1 MRALSP
7 PICWQVREL
16 INSSEGDGQYT
27 ARGGMIN
34 FELFESL
41 MAKRV
46 RDDDRESELKDAFR
60 VLDKDGVGWISVAQM
75 ASICK
80 VRALCHA
87 TRALTRSHALTLC
100 MLSASRA
107 ARRCWARTSRRMR
120 CERWCPRPSP
130 TLMSAFTTTASSK
143 LSSHS
148 NSLSRRSRQELS
160 QAQAS
165 VPLGQYSMVHFFASC
180 IS

>member
-87 TRALTRSHALTLC
+87 TSRSHPLARAHPVYALCLARCPQMTSDAATQLCCLCGASLATLDLGGYDDFC
-100 MLSASRA
+100 A
-107 ARRCWARTSRRMR
+107 ADAQRSW
-120 CERWCPRPSP
+120 
-130 TLMSAFTTTASSK
+130 LTTA
-143 LSSHS
+143 
-148 NSLSRRSRQELS
+148 R
-160 QAQAS
+160 
-165 VPLGQYSMVHFFASC
+165 
-180 IS
+180 

>member
-87 TRALTRSHALTLC
+87 TSRSHPLARAHPVYALCLARC
-100 MLSASRA
+100 PQMLGEDLTEDEVRA
-107 ARRCWARTSRRMR
+107 MVSEAISNFD
-120 CERWCPRPSP
+120 ERIYYDGLVKIVIP
-130 TLMSAFTTTASSK
+130 
-143 LSSHS
+143 
-148 NSLSRRSRQELS
+148 Q
-160 QAQAS
+160 Q
-165 VPLGQYSMVHFFASC
+165 
-180 IS
+180 

>member
-87 TRALTRSHALTLC
+87 TSRSHPLARAHPVCAFCLARYPQMLGEDLTEDEV
-100 MLSASRA
+100 RA
-107 ARRCWARTSRRMR
+107 MVSEAISNFD
-120 CERWCPRPSP
+120 ERIYYDGLVKIVIP
-130 TLMSAFTTTASSK
+130 
-143 LSSHS
+143 
-148 NSLSRRSRQELS
+148 Q
-160 QAQAS
+160 Q
-165 VPLGQYSMVHFFASC
+165 
-180 IS
+180 